1 MSDDQATEVS
11 VQALPVFPGYETL
24 RELGSGGMAKV
35 YLARDESLDRL
46 VAIKVIS
53 AELNTP
59 DFLARF
65 AAEAKT
71 AAQLKHANI
80 VAVYASGEVAGRPYI
95 AFEFVPGGTLE
106 DRLRAG
112 EVPGGEA
119 LEVALKVADALAYL
133 HERGIIHRDVKPAN
147 ILFGEDG
154 KPLLSDFGIAK
165 AVEANTG
172 LTQVG
177 VSIGSPAYMSP
188 EQLRG
193 GQVTPQSD
201 IYGFGL
207 VLAQLLLG
215 GLPANA
221 QDEKVLAAAGRHKS
235 FLQRCLAA
243 TASERPSAAECS
255 DHLAM
260 LVQVERQP
268 LGRWRTPIGLIVA
281 ALVCIGL
288 ALLLINPFATDF
300 IDIKVI
306 PENASVFVNGQSI
319 TVGAIELTAQP
330 QKLAAI
336 AVGFYGEYLA
346 LPAAGAAPLDLE
358 LQPLI
363 LPTADQF
370 RVFQIV
376 FEQEGARADPE
387 AGTTGIRLYD
397 ELLKIK
403 FDLMASRV
411 NPQTIS
417 SGDLESVENLKQ
429 LANLGDAASA
439 VAAFLLE
446 YENMIEFES
455 GIAEDW
461 LRSAST
467 SSGFALASYY
477 RALAFRER
485 KEDPQGGLDMQSLE
499 QFRALMSLAA
509 VQGLPMATEELRR
522 IDQEFGRMPSR
533 SESR

>member
-1 MSDDQATEVS
+1 MSDDQATVVS
-11 VQALPVFPGYETL
+11 PQALPGFPGYESL

-53 AELNTP
+53 SELNTP

-65 AAEAKT
+65 EAEAKT

-80 VAVYASGEVAGRPYI
+80 VAVYASGQVAGRPYI
-95 AFEFVPGGTLE
+95 AFEYVPGGTLE

-112 EVPGGEA
+112 EIPEDEA
-119 LEVALKVADALAYL
+119 LEIAAKVADALVYL

-177 VSIGSPAYMSP
+177 MSIGSPAYMSP

-193 GQVTPQSD
+193 EQVTPQSD

-221 QDEKVLAAAGRHKS
+221 GDEKMLAAAGRHKS
-235 FLQRCLAA
+235 FLQRCLAV
-243 TASERPSAAECS
+243 TANERPSAAECS
-255 DHLAM
+255 AHLGA
-260 LVQVERQP
+260 LVARARQP
-268 LGRWRTPIGLIVA
+268 RSRWRTLIVVGA
-281 ALVCIGL
+281 VTLACIGL
-288 ALLLINPFATDF
+288 ALRLFNPFTADF
-300 IDIKVI
+300 IDLTVT
-306 PENASVFVNGQSI
+306 PANANVFVNGQEI
-319 TVGAIELTAQP
+319 TAGAIELSAQR
-330 QKLAAI
+330 QNLVAV
-336 AVGFYGEYLA
+336 AVGYYGEYILLSEA
-346 LPAAGAAPLDLE
+346 DVPTLDIE
-358 LQPLI
+358 LQSLAQ
-363 LPTADQF
+363 PTVDQF
-370 RVFQIV
+370 KLFQAVFD
-376 FEQEGARADPE
+376 QEDARLNAD
-387 AGTTGIRLYD
+387 TGVTGFRLFD
-397 ELLKIK
+397 ELLEIK
-403 FDLMASRV
+403 FDLLANRAA
-411 NPQTIS
+411 PQTTNIE
-417 SGDLESVENLKQ
+417 GLKR
-429 LANLGDAASA
+429 LAELGDAASG

-446 YENMIEFES
+446 FENIVEFEA
-455 GIAEDW
+455 GLTEDW

-467 SSGFALASYY
+467 ASGFALASYY
-477 RALAFRER
+477 RALILREQ
-485 KEDPQGGLDMQSLE
+485 KEDSQGRLDSQSLG

-509 VQGLPMATEELRR
+509 NQGLPIAAEELRR
-522 IDQEFGRMPSR
+522 IDQEFERIQGR
-533 SESR
+533 